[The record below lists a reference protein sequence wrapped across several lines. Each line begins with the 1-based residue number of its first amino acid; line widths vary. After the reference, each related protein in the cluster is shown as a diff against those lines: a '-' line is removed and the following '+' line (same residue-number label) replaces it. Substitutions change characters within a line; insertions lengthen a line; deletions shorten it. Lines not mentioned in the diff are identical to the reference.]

1 MTNRVDAEYL
11 SVDQAGAMTSTSPW
25 TWRRYAYAGVVPSV
39 KLGSRLLIP
48 RKAILEHI
56 AANTRPKRAEL
67 SGGDAA

>member
-1 MTNRVDAEYL
+1 MAQQTDVEL
-11 SVDQAGAMTSTSPW
+11 VGVDQAGAMTGMSAW
-25 TWRRYAYAGVVPSV
+25 TWRRYAYSGVVPSV
-39 KLGSRLLIP
+39 KLGKRLLIP